1 MKRILTILISML
13 ILASCSNQNNSME
26 NKSKDFSLEDQ
37 MNDAIIEYFG
47 HRVEI
52 PEQAVKTIEFNEKNG
67 NLKVVVTTL
76 AFMDETVE
84 EFKADLLDSC
94 ILLLQ
99 EIQMQDKVQNLTLVV
114 EIPYEKENGENI
126 NYGVFKIDFTQE
138 KLLKVNFDKLNPQSL
153 REKADFYFE
162 APFY

>member
-1 MKRILTILISML
+1 
-13 ILASCSNQNNSME
+13 
-26 NKSKDFSLEDQ
+26 
-37 MNDAIIEYFG
+37 
-47 HRVEI
+47 
-52 PEQAVKTIEFNEKNG
+52 
-67 NLKVVVTTL
+67 
-76 AFMDETVE
+76 
-84 EFKADLLDSC
+84 
-94 ILLLQ
+94 
-99 EIQMQDKVQNLTLVV
+99 MQDKVQNLTLVV

>member
-13 ILASCSNQNNSME
+13 ILASCSNQNNSVE
-26 NKSKDFSLEDQ
+26 NESKDFSLEDQ
-37 MNDAIIEYFG
+37 MNEAIIGYFG

-138 KLLKVNFDKLNPQSL
+138 KLLKVNFDKLNPQNL